1 MSTAILD
8 YAALKAALFA
18 VSNEE
23 TRYYLNGVLVE
34 IGPRTVT
41 YVATDGHIMFAH
53 HAIIPGEP
61 VEPEL
66 IGNFIIPSDAIKAIK
81 LAKRDSPII
90 TLRGEADGAGMRLEY
105 DGGRS
110 IGFNPIDATF
120 PNWRRVLPETTD
132 GTLPSGVSFN
142 PNLLAKLWK
151 AGEVM
156 GWTMPPIRYNG
167 TGPALLSYG
176 SQGDTIGVIM
186 PMRNDAGNNAAPL
199 PLWAQFREHE
209 AQAIAA

>member
-1 MSTAILD
+1 MATAILD
-8 YAALKAALFA
+8 YTALKAALYA

-34 IGPRTVT
+34 IGAQTVT

-53 HAIIPGEP
+53 RGTWLEGDSNT
-61 VEPEL
+61 L
-66 IGNFIIPSDAIKAIK
+66 LGNFIIPTDAIKAIK

-90 TLRGEADGAGMRLEY
+90 TLRGEADGGGMRMEY

-110 IGFNPIDATF
+110 IGFNPIDASF

-132 GTLPSGVSFN
+132 GTLPSGVAFN

-186 PMRNDAGNNAAPL
+186 PMRNDPGANPAPL
-199 PLWAQFREHE
+199 PIWAQFREHE